1 MVDLCSFEL
10 HANRLSR
17 LYSTSTEKALG
28 VIVKEKYN
36 TDYYIIDK
44 FPLSLRPFYTM
55 PDPTNP
61 LLSNSYDFFMR
72 GEEILSGAQRLHDA
86 PMLEERMRAVGI
98 NPDDMKSYVDG
109 FRLGAPPH
117 AGGGIGEFSCRPKPK
132 GLLADCSA
140 LLQDSSA
147 SSCSSSSSTTFVAPR
162 SSPGR
167 RLVAQKRARL
177 TLSLSRSQGPQAPR
191 ALIAEGYLE
200 AGDKLAI
207 RNLIFA
213 TLPC

>member
-1 MVDLCSFEL
+1 MANPHLEPLADLVLRF
-10 HANRLSR
+10 N
-17 LYSTSTEKALG
+17 STSTEKALG

-44 FPLSLRPFYTM
+44 FPIALRPFYTM

-117 AGGGIGEFSCRPKPK
+117 AGGGIGESK
-132 GLLADCSA
+132 A
-140 LLQDSSA
+140 
-147 SSCSSSSSTTFVAPR
+147 
-162 SSPGR
+162 
-167 RLVAQKRARL
+167 
-177 TLSLSRSQGPQAPR
+177 
-191 ALIAEGYLE
+191 
-200 AGDKLAI
+200 
-207 RNLIFA
+207 
-213 TLPC
+213 